1 MHQGLWTVDT
11 NRTGADHRSVSYN
24 LAELFERV
32 ADAVPDREA
41 VVSPT
46 SRRSYAQL
54 DTRATRLA
62 HAFAARG
69 IGPGDHIGLQLHN
82 GVEYLEAMLAAYK
95 LRAVPV
101 NVNCR
106 YVEPELAYLYD
117 DADLVALVYHRA
129 LAPVSRR
136 CSTGHRSCVSSSSST
151 TTARSRRSEVRPTTS
166 RRSPPGRLDATSA
179 NVPATTCTSRTPA
192 ARRAGPRESC
202 GATRTS
208 SSRRWAAA
216 TRRPRKDRSRV
227 PMSSPSGCCR
237 SAP

>member
-1 MHQGLWTVDT
+1 M
-11 NRTGADHRSVSYN
+11 
-24 LAELFERV
+24 
-32 ADAVPDREA
+32 
-41 VVSPT
+41 SPT
-46 SRRSYAQL
+46 CRRSYAQL

-69 IGPGDHIGLQLHN
+69 IGPGDHVGLQLHN

-101 NVNCR
+101 NVNYR
-106 YVEPELAYLYD
+106 YVELELAHLYD

-129 LAPVSRR
+129 LAPRIAPVLDRTPKLR
-136 CSTGHRSCVSSSSST
+136 ELFVVDDDSSAAAIEGSSEYEEALEAGS
-151 TTARSRRSEVRPTTS
+151 A
-166 RRSPPGRLDATSA
+166 DATSTDA
-179 NVPATTCTSRTPA
+179 PATTCTSRTPA
-192 ARRAGPRESC
+192 ARPAGPRESC

-227 PMSSPSGCCR
+227 PTSSPNVCCR
-237 SAP
+237 SRP